1 MVLLGARG
9 IPCTALQQ
17 GRESGHLGECPS
29 GLRSHSPRGGEAR
42 PVPAPCLV
50 PPLQGTALR
59 MPPKTCAL
67 PCTAQNT
74 TAREGVAWPGR
85 RKATW
90 ADGWKCKLKR
100 YESGKNQNQTNKKPP
115 KELELRPSHSRA
127 QALSFLQMLPDGAPR
142 TGSESRDGSGSA
154 EGRLCEC
161 RCPKLLSSSPGISA
175 SAGPGERE
183 SCVQVPHH

>member
-9 IPCTALQQ
+9 TPRTALQQ
-17 GRESGHLGECPS
+17 GRESGRLGEHPS
-29 GLRSHSPRGGEAR
+29 GLRSCSPRGGEAR

-59 MPPKTCAL
+59 MPPEPVRSPAL
-67 PCTAQNT
+67 LRTAM
-74 TAREGVAWPGR
+74 AREGVAWPGR

-100 YESGKNQNQTNKKPP
+100 YESGKNQNQTNRKPP
-115 KELELRPSHSRA
+115 KELELRPSLSRA

-142 TGSESRDGSGSA
+142 TGPESRDGSGSV

-161 RCPKLLSSSPGISA
+161 RCPNLLSSSPGISA